1 MGQTCRRHWD
11 TESMKS
17 HLTLLGAHGC
27 VLGVGGQWG
36 EFSDYPFFFITHC
49 CISLAVLTI
58 VLENSC
64 FVPRIGPK
72 EPKGRDYVSILA
84 SLSKLPQGG

>member
-1 MGQTCRRHWD
+1 MCWGW
-11 TESMKS
+11 
-17 HLTLLGAHGC
+17 
-27 VLGVGGQWG
+27 GVSGGN
-36 EFSDYPFFFITHC
+36 SLIILFFFITHC